1 MTTIIREKRL
11 ISLNSNNATTYYNGD
26 SLSNVSFDFSS
37 ILVPN
42 KSIEYIEGG
51 LQSAQIVASF
61 YNIDT
66 TSNVFNYVISSVNF
80 NIQIIPGNYNY
91 STLVNQ
97 MTTQFNANG
106 HAFTISLN
114 QSTGVIT
121 MTYTGV
127 GTWNSIQPSSSFN
140 ILGFNQNT
148 VYTITG
154 NTITMPNLLNLIG
167 IKKLKIYSQ
176 NLAIDSYDSV
186 GNSTNSLIET
196 ISVYVPGFSLIVYNN
211 IDSTYGHL
219 KTAYLS
225 TIDIQIKD
233 EFGNYVNFR
242 GIDWT
247 MTIVLIVYKRLETKT
262 IPLSISPG
270 GEDISESISDEP
282 NGV

>member
-1 MTTIIREKRL
+1 MNTK
-11 ISLNSNNATTYYNGD
+11 
-26 SLSNVSFDFSS
+26 
-37 ILVPN
+37 
-42 KSIEYIEGG
+42 
-51 LQSAQIVASF
+51 
-61 YNIDT
+61 
-66 TSNVFNYVISSVNF
+66 
-80 NIQIIPGNYNY
+80 
-91 STLVNQ
+91 
-97 MTTQFNANG
+97 FNANG
-106 HAFTISLN
+106 HTFTISLN

-186 GNSTNSLIET
+186 NNSTNSLIET

-262 IPLSISPG
+262 IPLTINDTSIGKDMLS
-270 GEDISESISDEP
+270 DTNSSEIIQP
-282 NGV
+282 

>member
-1 MTTIIREKRL
+1 
-11 ISLNSNNATTYYNGD
+11 
-26 SLSNVSFDFSS
+26 
-37 ILVPN
+37 
-42 KSIEYIEGG
+42 
-51 LQSAQIVASF
+51 
-61 YNIDT
+61 
-66 TSNVFNYVISSVNF
+66 
-80 NIQIIPGNYNY
+80 
-91 STLVNQ
+91 
-97 MTTQFNANG
+97 
-106 HAFTISLN
+106 
-114 QSTGVIT
+114 

-127 GTWNSIQPSSSFN
+127 GTWNSIQPSSMFN

-148 VYTITG
+148 VYTLTG

-262 IPLSISPG
+262 IPLSNEVLRPEIQA
-270 GEDISESISDEP
+270 ISESSSDEI
-282 NGV
+282 NV